1 MRISDWSSDVCSSD
15 LSQDENGK
23 HCGADA
29 VPSTG
34 CVCHGAH
41 PLGIPA
47 GSGAAT
53 EARSARGR
61 GRARKTAMQPRMA
74 AATAVVCATSMTM
87 PGSITRSPG
96 LPLCSDKV
104 TKAAAKAVVVAFS
117 RSDERRV
124 GKECSRTCISRWAP
138 DHQNKKKI
146 KHKI

>member
-1 MRISDWSSDVCSSD
+1 MIRSTPRSTRTDTLFPFPTLFRCGVARPVGLLDLLAEVERIAPETPGGGAVGVRRVVGGGAETNRSRLGRLCGRRQQQ
-15 LSQDENGK
+15 SQDENGK

-74 AATAVVCATSMTM
+74 AATAVV
-87 PGSITRSPG
+87 
-96 LPLCSDKV
+96 
-104 TKAAAKAVVVAFS
+104 
-117 RSDERRV
+117 
-124 GKECSRTCISRWAP
+124 
-138 DHQNKKKI
+138 
-146 KHKI
+146 

>member
-96 LPLCSDKV
+96 LPRSEEHTSELQSLMRISY
-104 TKAAAKAVVVAFS
+104 AVF
-117 RSDERRV
+117 
-124 GKECSRTCISRWAP
+124 CL
-138 DHQNKKKI
+138 KKK
-146 KHKI
+146 KKPQE